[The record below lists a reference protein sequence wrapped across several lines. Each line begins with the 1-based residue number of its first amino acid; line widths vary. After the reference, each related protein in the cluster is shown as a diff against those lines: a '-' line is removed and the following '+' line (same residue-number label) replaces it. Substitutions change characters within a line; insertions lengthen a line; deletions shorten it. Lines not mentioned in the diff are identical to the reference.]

1 MSGVSF
7 FKKNAKQAFH
17 GGLMFFYK
25 NVCAP
30 GYAHSMFR
38 AISIYVYILHV
49 FIFIYI
55 DIQSL
60 PLKWMATSLV
70 KLLGTPNASLGF
82 SLDLALS
89 FRGSSPGLLAGVE
102 NDYETEVPPFREGSV
117 DRIIL
122 V

>member
-49 FIFIYI
+49 FIFIYNRYTI
-55 DIQSL
+55 PASQMDGNIPCEIARNSKCITWILIRLGSQVSGE
-60 PLKWMATSLV
+60 V
-70 KLLGTPNASLGF
+70 LLGCWLGWKMTTKQK
-82 SLDLALS
+82 
-89 FRGSSPGLLAGVE
+89 FRLLGKDQLIE
-102 NDYETEVPPFREGSV
+102 SY
-117 DRIIL
+117 
-122 V
+122 